1 MTYSRSAGFDG
12 RSNKLRH
19 MVDTGSSYLAVSH
32 IGDIVDF
39 TPSPLSLSTSIHK
52 LHSSSNDTYRV
63 DDFAWSDAKDTL
75 VVGYLGAREGKMLA
89 QPPNQVILY
98 KREPAAVRLPNFP
111 TLRKDARLIDFRN
124 AERLAPGREKGRS
137 ATAQI
142 WRRDRSCD
150 TSWLWTSSLRDRW
163 RGQEVSPTLSL

>member
-1 MTYSRSAGFDG
+1 MVLHSGWYLDCLLTYLRSAGFDG

-32 IGDIVDF
+32 IGDIVEF

-89 QPPNQVILY
+89 QPPNQVVLY
-98 KREPAAVRLPNFP
+98 KREPAAVCLPIFP
-111 TLRKDARLIDFRN
+111 ALRRDARLIRFPQCRT
-124 AERLAPGREKGRS
+124 ARAWSRERS
-137 ATAQI
+137 I
-142 WRRDRSCD
+142 CDR
-150 TSWLWTSSLRDRW
+150 TSL
-163 RGQEVSPTLSL
+163 EA

>member
-32 IGDIVDF
+32 IGDIVEF

-89 QPPNQVILY
+89 QPPNQVVLY
-98 KREPAAVRLPNFP
+98 KREPAAVCPPSFP
-111 TLRKDARLIDFRN
+111 ALRKDARLIDFAMQNGSRLV
-124 AERLAPGREKGRS
+124 ERKVDLRPHKSGGVTALATLPGSGR
-137 ATAQI
+137 
-142 WRRDRSCD
+142 
-150 TSWLWTSSLRDRW
+150 LRFVTGGEDKK
-163 RGQEVSPTLSL
+163 